1 MPDDCIYLDPKV
13 ESIRYENLGICTQ
26 DIAMVK
32 RRNDEKRRVIRKLL
46 DTKSIKKTEYGITTS
61 IPYQMFYFSCNLEHV
76 LHNQMNAADEDK
88 MRLADKFVD
97 MYINDNEGFISFL
110 CDTSFRVNLSY
121 KESWYFI
128 MEGNHSLERYT
139 NLSVFLNEYNN
150 SQQN

>member
-13 ESIRYENLGICTQ
+13 ESIRYENSGIYTQ

-46 DTKSIKKTEYGITTS
+46 DTKSIKKTEYGISTS

-139 NLSVFLNEYNN
+139 NLSVFLNEYIN